1 MFLLMAMIMF
11 AITGAQGQEAY
22 AWLTTDKAT
31 LTFCYD
37 NSRSV
42 RSGTTYDLN
51 TGTNNPEWLT
61 SENQRSITNVRF
73 LSGFTD
79 ARPTSCYRWFYNMA
93 NLTAVSQIWY
103 LNTSSVTNMNGMFGA
118 CKSLTAL
125 EVRNSTFD
133 TSKVT
138 DMTFMFWGCQSL
150 TRLDLGGFTFKSGV
164 ATGKMVA
171 SCSALQFLNLPSS
184 GTYATNAFEEVG
196 TVTEPCT
203 LAYPISF
210 RPMPIDLYEGC
221 YKWNG
226 GFFIDS
232 RKPYAWLSEDG
243 TTLYFQN
250 DDSLARRPTVKFFDI
265 YITGDEDKIS
275 RSPMWQNLSSSELSA
290 IKKVVIAPS
299 FNQTRPITC
308 YSWFK
313 NMNYLESIT
322 GLDNIRTNLVQN
334 MESMFHN
341 CTRLTELDLS
351 AWNTEKV
358 TNTKS
363 MFMNCYKMKS
373 LNLSNFTFTQNS
385 EYMFHLC
392 YSLRTLIVSGSANN
406 LYVSSDPADEE
417 KLACYGIG
425 KYRADYNPN
434 SERCVLIGPEGWK
447 PSMTAY
453 QASTG
458 YFTFKGGLFIET
470 ATPYVALSPDK
481 TTLSFL
487 NDRKNEQ
494 LHSQGY
500 TIYSLPESGNPGWY
514 NERAIITKVV
524 FDASFAS
531 TQPTTCRNWFA
542 NMSALE
548 EIVDLKYLD
557 TSKLTSMSEMFFM
570 CSKLKS
576 LDVSHFDTSNVLYF
590 ISTFYN
596 CNQLTE
602 LDVSHF
608 DTSKATSMH
617 QMFRSCRKL
626 TSLDVSHF
634 DTSKVTDMYEMFG
647 ECNGL
652 TSLDL
657 NSFNTSKVTNF
668 GGMFYRCNG
677 LTDLDV
683 SHFNTSQATDYYE
696 LFFGCTGLTALDL
709 SNFQFDA
716 TDDSGRMLMN
726 CLNLKEL
733 TVPMGASNWNV
744 GIDSNGNADNNEATC
759 YFVGSEDAPCQLIYP
774 EGFDLQ
780 TTESGT
786 GWYRWMAGYF
796 YDANTTPM
804 PYAVL
809 DGSTLTFYYDTNRN
823 TRTGTVYELNEG
835 DAKPAWHDQAESVTT
850 VTFNSSFQ
858 NYKPTS
864 CAYWFADMTNLETL
878 NMTNSMGRLSYLD
891 TSEATTM
898 RSMFYNCSKLSSI
911 AIQWLNT
918 KNVTD
923 MNSMFRSCSALKT
936 FDLRTRTIGTGPRAI
951 TLVPQFKTSKV
962 KDMSS
967 MFSGCVSLTNIIF
980 NEDEDLNFFITSNVE
995 TMRLMFNGCINLVTL
1010 DLSHFDT
1017 SKVTDMTAMF
1027 QRCNSLNVLDISNF
1041 NTSKV
1046 ENMQMMFYLCQNLNE
1061 INGISQFDT
1070 SNVTDFTQMFAFC
1083 ENLQQVDVSRFNTS
1097 KSENLNFMFYGCSLL
1112 TSLDISSF
1120 TIPSADGSYGMLN
1133 DCSALTQLTVNASA
1147 NELESKA
1154 CQGIGT
1160 EDAPCKLVCPSG
1172 FTPDPVA
1179 ERGSDWILWMGGY
1192 FSWFKKGDVNH
1203 DGKVTVADVMM
1214 TVNHVMGKTVSGF
1227 YASEADMNDDKGI
1240 TVADVMQMVRTV
1252 IGQ

>member
-1 MFLLMAMIMF
+1 MKARKMILLMAMIML

-42 RSGTTYDLN
+42 RPGTTYDLN

-118 CKSLTAL
+118 CKSLTAI

-290 IKKVVIAPS
+290 IRKVVIAPS

-385 EYMFHLC
+385 QYMFHLC

-514 NERAIITKVV
+514 NERATITKVV

-531 TQPTTCRNWFA
+531 TQPTTCQKWFA

-548 EIVDLKYLD
+548 EIVGLKYLD

-590 ISTFYN
+590 INTFYG
-596 CNQLTE
+596 CGQLTE

-608 DTSKATSMH
+608 DTSKVLNMNN
-617 QMFRSCRKL
+617 MFYGCRKL

-634 DTSKVTDMYEMFG
+634 DTSKVTDMTDMFQ
-647 ECNGL
+647 ECEGL
-652 TSLDL
+652 TSLDVS
-657 NSFNTSKVTNF
+657 SFNTSQVTKF
-668 GGMFYRCNG
+668 DGMFQR
-677 LTDLDV
+677 LTNV
-683 SHFNTSQATDYYE
+683 S
-696 LFFGCTGLTALDL
+696 LLDL
-709 SNFQFDA
+709 SNFEFSSTATTSEMLRQFGYQIAVNDLPLRLEIPSSAANWDA
-716 TDDSGRMLMN
+716 TACEEVGTATNPCTLVYPSDFTPEKTSTGNGYYVWKSGKFKDLE
-726 CLNLKEL
+726 KE
-733 TVPMGASNWNV
+733 
-744 GIDSNGNADNNEATC
+744 
-759 YFVGSEDAPCQLIYP
+759 
-774 EGFDLQ
+774 
-780 TTESGT
+780 
-786 GWYRWMAGYF
+786 
-796 YDANTTPM
+796 

-809 DGSTLTFYYDTNRN
+809 YGSTLTFYYDTNRN
-823 TRTGTVYELNEG
+823 TRTGTVYDLNDGNEI
-835 DAKPAWHDQAESVTT
+835 PAWHDQAESVRT
-850 VTFNSSFQ
+850 VKFYNSFKD
-858 NYKPTS
+858 YMPTS
-864 CAYWFADMTNLETL
+864 CAYWFDGMTNLTEINMASVRGNTIL
-878 NMTNSMGRLSYLD
+878 NTENV
-891 TSEATTM
+891 TTM
-898 RSMFYNCSKLSSI
+898 RAMFNNCTSLTDVD
-911 AIQWLNT
+911 AYRLNT
-918 KNVTD
+918 SNVVD
-923 MNSMFRSCSALKT
+923 MNSMFRNCKALQSL
-936 FDLRTRTIGTGPRAI
+936 DLGTHTVTPDLGKPLTVI
-951 TLVPQFKTSKV
+951 SLFNTYKV
-962 KDMSS
+962 RDMYA
-967 MFSGCVSLTNIIF
+967 MFSGCNSLESITF
-980 NEDEDLNFFITSNVE
+980 NAGFTTPNVE

-1010 DLSHFDT
+1010 DLSHFNT

-1083 ENLQQVDVSRFNTS
+1083 ENLQQIDVSRFNTS
-1097 KSENLNFMFYGCSLL
+1097 KSENLNFMFYGCSIL

-1120 TIPSADGSYGMLN
+1120 TIPSAEGSYGMLN
-1133 DCSALTQLTVNASA
+1133 GCSALTQLTVNASA

-1172 FTPDPVA
+1172 FTPNPVT